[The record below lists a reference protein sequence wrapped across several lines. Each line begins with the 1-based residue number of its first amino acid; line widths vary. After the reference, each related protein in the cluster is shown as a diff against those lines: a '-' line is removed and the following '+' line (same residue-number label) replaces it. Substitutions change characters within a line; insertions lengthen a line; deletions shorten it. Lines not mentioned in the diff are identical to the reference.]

1 MKTILRRWKL
11 NRQLRALKRELDY
24 VFDVRRETVR
34 RESQLRRQAEAV
46 SLELTRME
54 MRRHA

>member
-11 NRQLRALKRELDY
+11 TRELRALKRELDY
-24 VFDVRRETVR
+24 VFAVRRETVQ
-34 RESQLRRQAEAV
+34 RESQLRRKAEAV

-54 MRRHA
+54 LGRHA

>member
-11 NRQLRALKRELDY
+11 ARELRALTRELDY

-34 RESQLRRQAEAV
+34 RESQLRRKAEAI